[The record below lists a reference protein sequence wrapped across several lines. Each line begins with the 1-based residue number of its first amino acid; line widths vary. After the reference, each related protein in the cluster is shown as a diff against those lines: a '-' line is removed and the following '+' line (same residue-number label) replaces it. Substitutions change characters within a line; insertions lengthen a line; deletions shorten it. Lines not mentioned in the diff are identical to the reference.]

1 MALIIV
7 KQQLTICNFDAF
19 TRFVSF
25 NVCHSTRSVQYVH
38 YVRVVYMYT
47 CMCMCMWLLADVRA
61 SCIFKSNISISETIR
76 TLLPDILSRIHLAI
90 VMVV

>member
-38 YVRVVYMYT
+38 YVRVVYM
-47 CMCMCMWLLADVRA
+47 CMCMYMCLLADVRA
-61 SCIFKSNISISETIR
+61 SCIIKSNISISETIR